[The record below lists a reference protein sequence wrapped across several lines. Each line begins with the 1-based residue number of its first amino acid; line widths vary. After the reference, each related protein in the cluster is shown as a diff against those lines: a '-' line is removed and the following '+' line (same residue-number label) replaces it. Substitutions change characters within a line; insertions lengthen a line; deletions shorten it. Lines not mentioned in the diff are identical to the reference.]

1 MPTDPIT
8 FTLTDAD
15 GKTHTYE
22 VIPHPP
28 TEGSRIMWSLVGL
41 GAEPLGRLIKGLF
54 AAGEIKNLRAALD
67 ASDGVGKLLAAIDPA
82 ELAGDIR
89 RSLATVA
96 LDKLGRDILS
106 RTSRDGRN
114 LANDLHFD
122 AAYTRNYSELLRSLW
137 EVVKANRF
145 LSLPGM

>member
-1 MPTDPIT
+1 MSTDPIS
-8 FTLTDAD
+8 FTLADAD

-28 TEGSRIMWSLVGL
+28 TEGSRIMWVLVGL
-41 GAEPLGRLIKGLF
+41 GAEPLGRLAKGLLGS
-54 AAGEIKNLRAALD
+54 ADLKSLRATLD
-67 ASDGVGKLLAAIDPA
+67 APDGVGKLLAAIDPA

-89 RSLATVA
+89 RSLATVP
-96 LDKLGRDILS
+96 LDRLGADILS
-106 RTSRDGRN
+106 RTSRDGKN
-114 LANDLHFD
+114 LANSLNFD
-122 AAYTRNYSELLRSLW
+122 AAYVRNYGELLRALW